1 MILNHHES
9 IMKSYDYLNDKYFFY
24 FNDSNPLFAKWTGS
38 GFEPSITLAEDSLIT
53 GCYKQRVTEWSF
65 SINTSHESNL
75 TLKYW
80 QPFPSIRPTV
90 CTITTKI
97 CVLLTLDMSD
107 QDTIKLQWF
116 IGGLRLSSRPWESQ
130 DVTNHRMTVML
141 LEHPC
146 TKKASD

>member
-1 MILNHHES
+1 MNQSWKVTIIWMIS
-9 IMKSYDYLNDKYFFY
+9 TF
-24 FNDSNPLFAKWTGS
+24 FNDSNPLFARWTGS

-116 IGGLRLSSRPWESQ
+116 IGGLRLELSSLRVSGRHESSY
-130 DVTNHRMTVML
+130 DCYVTR
-141 LEHPC
+141 
-146 TKKASD
+146 ASLY

>member
-1 MILNHHES
+1 MNQSWKVTIIWMIS
-9 IMKSYDYLNDKYFFY
+9 TF
-24 FNDSNPLFAKWTGS
+24 FNDSNPLFARWTGS

-116 IGGLRLSSRPWESQ
+116 IGGLRLGLSGFTDLNILRVSGRHESS
-130 DVTNHRMTVML
+130 DDCYVTR
-141 LEHPC
+141 
-146 TKKASD
+146 ASLY